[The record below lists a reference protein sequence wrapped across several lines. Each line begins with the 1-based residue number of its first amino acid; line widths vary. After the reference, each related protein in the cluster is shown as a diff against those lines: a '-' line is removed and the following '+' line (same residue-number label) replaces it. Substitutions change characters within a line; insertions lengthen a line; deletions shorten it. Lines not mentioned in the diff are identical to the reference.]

1 VFSRYDSWCGNIV
14 KSVTPIS
21 NYGSFCEVAE
31 LSFQGLELVAK
42 RKKKG
47 GKSEKNVL
55 DHHDLRLAVFRAST
69 RSDEHVVAF
78 VSAPSP
84 PSVHKHMELVSL
96 RQSKCVFF
104 FFNGDFCRRWG
115 AA

>member
-1 VFSRYDSWCGNIV
+1 M